1 MIKQAKSIHVAGMVI
16 TLVALWLLLSGHYT
30 PLVTGLGLLSVLLV
44 AWISIRM
51 DLLEYDQPDVFRQTV
66 RSVPYGFW
74 LLKEIVLA
82 NIDVIKRILDP
93 KLPISPRLV
102 DIPSTQ
108 VDELARVAY
117 ANSITLTPGTI
128 SIDVEGKYIEVH
140 TLSENGVEGLM
151 TGEMDKRITEVEAKG
166 YA

>member
-93 KLPISPRLV
+93 TLPISPRLV

>member
-1 MIKQAKSIHVAGMVI
+1 MVKQAKSIHVAGMVI

-51 DLLEYDQPDVFRQTV
+51 GLLEYDQPDVFRQTV

-74 LLKEIVLA
+74 LLKEIILA

-93 KLPISPRLV
+93 TLPISPRLV

-140 TLSENGVEGLM
+140 TLSESGVDGLM
-151 TGEMDKRITEVEAKG
+151 AGEMDKRITEVEAKG

>member
-1 MIKQAKSIHVAGMVI
+1 MVKQAKSIHVAGMVI

-51 DLLEYDQPDVFRQTV
+51 GLLEYDQPDVFRQTV

-74 LLKEIVLA
+74 LLKEIILA

-93 KLPISPRLV
+93 TLPISPRLV

-140 TLSENGVEGLM
+140 TLSESGVEGLM
-151 TGEMDKRITEVEAKG
+151 AGEMDKRITEVEAKG

>member
-1 MIKQAKSIHVAGMVI
+1 MHKKGKSIHVAGMLI
-16 TLVALWLLLSGHYT
+16 TLVSLWLLLSGHYT
-30 PLVTGLGLLSVLLV
+30 VLVTSLGLLSVLLV

-51 DLLEYDQPDVFRQTV
+51 DLLKYEQPDVFFQTV

-74 LLKEIVLA
+74 LLKEIFFS

-93 KLPISPRLV
+93 ALPISPQLLN
-102 DIPSTQ
+102 IPLTQ
-108 VDELARVAY
+108 KHGLARVAY

-128 SIDVEGKYIEVH
+128 SIDVEGDYIEVH
-140 TLSENGVEGLM
+140 ALAESGVEGLL
-151 TGEMDKRITEVEAKG
+151 TGEMDKRITDVEAKG

>member
-1 MIKQAKSIHVAGMVI
+1 MVKQAKSIHVAGMVI
-16 TLVALWLLLSGHYT
+16 TLAALWLLLSGHYT

-51 DLLEYDQPDVFRQTV
+51 GLLEYDQPDVFRQTV

-74 LLKEIVLA
+74 LLKEIIIA

-93 KLPISPRLV
+93 ALPISPRLV

-108 VDELARVAY
+108 VDDLARVAY

-140 TLSENGVEGLM
+140 TLAESGVEGLM
-151 TGEMDKRITEVEAKG
+151 TGEMDKRITAVEAKG

>member
-1 MIKQAKSIHVAGMVI
+1 MVKQAKSIHVAGMVI

-30 PLVTGLGLLSVLLV
+30 PLITGLGLLSVLLV
-44 AWISIRM
+44 SWISLRM
-51 DLLEYDQPDVFRQTV
+51 GLLEYNQPDVFRQTV

-74 LLKEIVLA
+74 LLKEIILA

-93 KLPISPRLV
+93 ELPVSPRV
-102 DIPSTQ
+102 VHIQSTQ
-108 VDELARVAY
+108 ADELARVAY

-128 SIDVEGKYIEVH
+128 SVDVEGTYIEVH
-140 TLSENGVEGLM
+140 TLAESGVEGLM